1 MMHPMPL
8 SRSRPRSTPLL
19 PLLFALAAGG
29 AGCGAAD
36 TPAPGEDLLLEPQVE
51 TLYRVGTMEGG
62 TWDSFTRISGAAFS
76 EDGTLHLLD
85 PQQRRVHRVGP
96 DGSHLGSFGISGEGP
111 GEFRSPAG
119 IQVLADGRVVVAD
132 QGHQAFL
139 VFSPSGEYLHAYG
152 YQATSAMPG
161 NRLFRQGASGI
172 VGQAQSFRFQ
182 AGPGGGAPALP
193 TTVPVRRWELPEG
206 EGEAEVTTLAEAWR
220 PERETPRPSTS
231 GGGMAMVFATQRALE
246 PQVHVTVFPDGSLA
260 VADSSAYRIRVYG
273 PEGEGGEEPRI
284 FERPLR
290 PLPVTPAM
298 EAAERERRLAELES
312 GGGPQISIQTAGGGG
327 AVQQIPQAQI
337 QEMLQGQV
345 AQLTFWPEIP
355 LLNRIEADREGRL
368 WVERSGP
375 EIGAP
380 GPTDLLTSH
389 GEYLGTIPADG
400 VRIPLAFGP
409 GGLAAWVELDELE
422 VSYVRVG
429 RITLP

>member
-1 MMHPMPL
+1 MMRLMSP
-8 SRSRPRSTPLL
+8 SRTRFLLL
-19 PLLFALAAGG
+19 PAVLLALAAGG
-29 AGCGAAD
+29 AGCGTSD
-36 TPAPGEDLLLEPQVE
+36 TAAPGEDLLLEPQVE

-62 TWDSFTRISGAAFS
+62 SWDSFTRISGAAFS

-85 PQQRRVHRVGP
+85 PQQRRVHIVGP
-96 DGSHLGSFGISGEGP
+96 DGSHLRSFGVSGDGP

-172 VGQAQSFRFQ
+172 VGQAQNFRFQ
-182 AGPGGGAPALP
+182 AGPGGGPPALP
-193 TTVPVRRWELPEG
+193 TTVPVQRWSLPVG
-206 EGEAEVTTLAEAWR
+206 EGEAEVTVLAEAWR

-231 GGGMAMVFATQRALE
+231 AGGMAMVFATQRALE
-246 PQVHVTVFPDGSLA
+246 PQVHVTVFPDGRLA
-260 VADSSAYRIRVYG
+260 LADSSAYRIRVYG
-273 PEGEGGEEPRI
+273 PEGMGGEEPRT
-284 FERPLR
+284 FERPLA
-290 PLPVTPAM
+290 PVPVTPAI
-298 EAAERERRLAELES
+298 EEAERERRLAELQS
-312 GGGPQISIQTAGGGG
+312 GGGPQIQISTTAGGG
-327 AVQQIPQAQI
+327 AVQPVPQAQI

-355 LLNRIEADREGRL
+355 LINRIEADREGRL
-368 WVERSGP
+368 WGERSGR

-380 GPTDLLTSH
+380 GPTDLLASD

-400 VRIPLAFGP
+400 IRIPMAFGP